1 MPQPFRQG
9 PYSPGEREV
18 RGRFLMVWLH
28 LMANGGRGFKGDF
41 LAYGNTWSRVGLVR
55 VDLRDS
61 QFMIPQHFQ

>member
-1 MPQPFRQG
+1 
-9 PYSPGEREV
+9 
-18 RGRFLMVWLH
+18 MVWLH